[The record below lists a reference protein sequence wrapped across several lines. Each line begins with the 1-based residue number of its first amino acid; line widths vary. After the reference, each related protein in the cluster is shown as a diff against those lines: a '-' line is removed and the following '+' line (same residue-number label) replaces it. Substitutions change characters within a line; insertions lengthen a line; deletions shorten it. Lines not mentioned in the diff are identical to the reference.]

1 VRVLGGF
8 WAFVLQFGAQRVDL
22 GGEESILARIWLCFG
37 RIWRADERG
46 KARASGPAARGGRRV
61 RAGKAHTSGRE
72 SAG

>member
-46 KARASGPAARGGRRV
+46 KARASGPAGWEEAASV
-61 RAGKAHTSGRE
+61 E
-72 SAG
+72 SPWASVQMFS